1 MRTAMSIF
9 TAFVIAF
16 ALGCRYSP
24 RGGGMSSDEGFT
36 ISVPA
41 MTTHLK
47 QGDAKTIEISLHRGS
62 YFKHD
67 VKLEVRPSAGIYVDP
82 SEVTIRAG
90 DKPKAEIRIEA
101 PKDAALG
108 EYQVH
113 VKGIPDTGETTKV
126 DFTVK
131 VVTP

>member
-1 MRTAMSIF
+1 MRTALSIVM
-9 TAFVIAF
+9 TF
-16 ALGCRYSP
+16 AMAIGLGCRYSP

-41 MTTHLK
+41 ATTQLK
-47 QGDAKTIEISLHRGS
+47 QGDAKTIEVSLHRGS

-67 VKLEVRPSAGIYVDP
+67 VKLEVRPSSGIYVDP
-82 SEVTIRAG
+82 SEVTVRAG

-101 PKDAALG
+101 PKAAALG
-108 EYQVH
+108 EYKVE
-113 VKGIPDTGETTKV
+113 VKGIPETGETTKV

-131 VVTP
+131 VVAP